1 MNIKKYWNVSQKL
14 TVCIENEEKED
25 IVIIFADPS
34 VKVIQNNFHIMN
46 QQLFKAIIM
55 FEQEAHS

>member
-1 MNIKKYWNVSQKL
+1 MMFYNEYKKLLKCSQKL

-34 VKVIQNNFHIMN
+34 VKVIQI
-46 QQLFKAIIM
+46 QIVIST
-55 FEQEAHS
+55 E

>member
-1 MNIKKYWNVSQKL
+1 MNIKNYYNVSQKL

-34 VKVIQNNFHIMN
+34 VKVIQIQRVYFHRMN
-46 QQLFKAIIM
+46 QQLFKA
-55 FEQEAHS
+55 

>member
-1 MNIKKYWNVSQKL
+1 MNIKNYYNVSQKL

-34 VKVIQNNFHIMN
+34 VKVIQI
-46 QQLFKAIIM
+46 QKIKCLFSQNESTIV
-55 FEQEAHS
+55 